1 MRAANPLIP
10 LFAAACAVVA
20 STGLSLQSAW
30 ADPTVATPRVR
41 NAPNGQHG
49 IPFLSTALDLGKVGY
64 VEQEFLISGTAQAYL
79 SVTPDPLQPD
89 GRWDSRP
96 NPGVTA
102 PYTTRILVRRPLD
115 PARFNGTVVVEWL
128 NESGGSDATADWWYM
143 HNEIVR
149 QGYAYIG
156 VTVQWPGVQSLLGW
170 ETGPGARYATLF
182 HPGESFDYNIYA
194 QAGWVVAHPRGGD
207 PRPLGTLT
215 DRVRSVLATGFSQS
229 AWWLATY
236 INAIHRLTPVY
247 DGFLVHD
254 GGIDEPL
261 SWPGASLFGDPIP
274 DGVPV
279 TPEIDTPYPFQLRT
293 DQNVPVLIVGSEF
306 GLSDF
311 GNAAGRSFH
320 LQPDSPHI
328 RVWELAGAPHIETG
342 WIQELATD
350 TRKSNPEFTVDP
362 CNGPPGVPSL
372 VHGQAARA
380 ALDALSGWVTGGQAP
395 PPAPRLS
402 LSVPTPADDFDQ
414 LVVFNREPKTGLA
427 IGGIRLPAVAVPIAT
442 LDGNR
447 SDLDPSTLG
456 PGGQCYF
463 VGAFDPW
470 DHDSDPWDGQAGFDP
485 SPTPEPD
492 LQLLYST
499 HTNYVQHVAAAA
511 LQSIKGGY
519 LRPVD
524 GAQIVLDAAQSH
536 VP

>member
-1 MRAANPLIP
+1 MR
-10 LFAAACAVVA
+10 
-20 STGLSLQSAW
+20 SA
-30 ADPTVATPRVR
+30 PH
-41 NAPNGQHG
+41 GQHG
-49 IPFLSTALDLGKVGY
+49 FPFLSTVLDLGTVGY
-64 VEQEFLISGTAQAYL
+64 VEEEFLISGTAQAYISL
-79 SVTPDPLQPD
+79 TPGPLQPN
-89 GRWDSRP
+89 GRWDSQP

-102 PYTTRILVRRPLD
+102 PYATRMLVRRPLD
-115 PARFNGTVVVEWL
+115 PARFNGVVVVEWL

-143 HNEIVR
+143 RDEIVR
-149 QGYAYIG
+149 QGYAYVG

-182 HPGESFDYNIYA
+182 HPGESFDYNIFA
-194 QAGWVVAHPRGGD
+194 QAGWVVAHPRNGD

-215 DRVRSVLATGFSQS
+215 DHVRDVVGTGFSQS

-236 INAIHRLTPVY
+236 INAIHPLTPVY

-254 GGIDEPL
+254 GGIDQPL

-274 DGVPV
+274 AGVPA

-293 DQNVPVLIVGSEF
+293 DQSVPVLVVGSEF

-320 LQPDSPHI
+320 LQPDSSHI
-328 RVWELAGAPHIETG
+328 RFWELAGATHLESG
-342 WIQELATD
+342 WFQQLVAD
-350 TRKSNPEFTVDP
+350 NNKSIPGSALDP
-362 CNGPPGVPSL
+362 CDGPPGIPSV

-380 ALDALSGWVTGGQAP
+380 ALNALSSWISDGQAP
-395 PPAPRLS
+395 ALAPRLS
-402 LSVPTPADDFDQ
+402 LFVPTPADDFDQ
-414 LVVFNREPKTGLA
+414 LVVFNRDPRTNLA
-427 IGGIRLPAVAVPIAT
+427 IGGIRLPAVAVPTAT
-442 LDGNR
+442 LNGNR

-470 DHDSDPWDGQAGFDP
+470 DHDSDPWDGQVGFDP

-499 HTNYVQHVAAAA
+499 HQRYVQQVASAA
-511 LQSIKGGY
+511 LQSIRGGY
-519 LRPVD
+519 LRPID
-524 GAQIVLDAAQSH
+524 GAKIVLDAAQSK